1 MNNKAIREMKI
12 LKALK
17 HENIVSL
24 KEMVTYDTEND
35 NDITPEM
42 AQNTGIVHG
51 DIFMMFEFCEFDLSG
66 LMRNPKVVSY
76 MFLL

>member
-1 MNNKAIREMKI
+1 MKI

-24 KEMVTYDTEND
+24 KEMITYDSEND
-35 NDITPEM
+35 TDMTSEL
-42 AQNTGIVHG
+42 AQTTGIVHG

-66 LMRNPKVVSY
+66 LMRNPKVVSRTNVY
-76 MFLL
+76 TL